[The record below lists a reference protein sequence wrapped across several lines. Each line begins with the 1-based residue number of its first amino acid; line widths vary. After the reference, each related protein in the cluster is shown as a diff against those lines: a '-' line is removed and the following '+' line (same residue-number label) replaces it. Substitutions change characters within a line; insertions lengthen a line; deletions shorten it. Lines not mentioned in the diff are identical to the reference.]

1 MKIECILHASRRDED
16 NYVII
21 FVFVSLLGCCSGA
34 FQCLLTQCPVLE
46 NLGKDYKAIFK

>member
-1 MKIECILHASRRDED
+1 METEYILAASSRDED
-16 NYVII
+16 DYVII